1 MEILRLKKDYNKQ
14 IISYINKEI
23 EILEKLDLS
32 AVNEIMNVL
41 EEATRRNATIY
52 ICGNGGSAATASH
65 FVCDFNKG
73 ISQNRKRKYNFICLN
88 ENIPSMMAIAND
100 FSYDKIFVLQI
111 EEKIKP
117 TDILFCISG
126 SGNSKNIIN
135 AAEYA
140 KSRGAKII
148 GATGYDGGAL
158 YKLADYHLHVPIDN
172 MQIVEDIHL
181 IFDHLMMYIL
191 AYENR

>member
-1 MEILRLKKDYNKQ
+1 LKKDYSNQ
-14 IISYINKEI
+14 IITYIKKEV

-32 AVNEIMNVL
+32 AINEIMNVL
-41 EEATRRNATIY
+41 EEASERNATIY

-100 FSYDKIFVLQI
+100 FSYDKIFILQI
-111 EEKIKP
+111 EGKIKP
-117 TDILFCISG
+117 KDILFCISG
-126 SGNSKNIIN
+126 SGNSKNIIY

-140 KSRGAKII
+140 KSKGAKII

-191 AYENR
+191 AYG